1 MSSIFDDDGD
11 EFFNK
16 LKSDPIN
23 LTSLSHLSQ
32 WTNTLT
38 PHQNIS
44 ALKPNYFKPP
54 IKKEYTIDDVEKI
67 FKLILD
73 KGKAQILFSLKSEDE
88 LESTIAK
95 NLLDFYS
102 KMKEE

>member
-1 MSSIFDDDGD
+1 MSSIFGNDDD
-11 EFFNK
+11 EFFAK
-16 LKSDPIN
+16 LKSDPMTFPSFSN
-23 LTSLSHLSQ
+23 FSKC
-32 WTNTLT
+32 WVNTLNNNRYPT
-38 PHQNIS
+38 
-44 ALKPNYFKPP
+44 
-54 IKKEYTIDDVEKI
+54 IKRYTIDDVEKI

-95 NLLDFYS
+95 NLLNFYS